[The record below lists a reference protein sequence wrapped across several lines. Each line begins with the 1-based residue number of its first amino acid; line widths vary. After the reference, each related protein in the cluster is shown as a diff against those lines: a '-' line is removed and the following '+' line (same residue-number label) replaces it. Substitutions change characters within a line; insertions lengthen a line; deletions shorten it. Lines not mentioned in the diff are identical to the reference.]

1 MKFLKKLLQDTV
13 YEDADE
19 TEVILDEV
27 IDNSRWSINHKMV
40 FKYKDKFYMS
50 FYSVGATEQ
59 QCECAYEYS
68 SAEIDC
74 DEVEQKEVTVKQWVI
89 IGE

>member
-1 MKFLKKLLQDTV
+1 MKFSKKLLQDTV
-13 YEDADE
+13 YEDTDE

-27 IDNSRWSINHKMV
+27 IDNSRWSINHKII
-40 FKYKDKFYMS
+40 FKYKGKFYRS

-68 SAEIDC
+68 NNEIEC
-74 DEVEQKEVTVKQWVI
+74 DEVEQKEVTIKQWV
-89 IGE
+89 EVE